1 MKKYG
6 TSKPDKKFN
15 LEMLKQSAF
24 IELEEISLDEFMEAV
39 SKTGKKVTEEE
50 AIEMLDFLHMLTRI
64 TIKQYF
70 SPE

>member
-1 MKKYG
+1 
-6 TSKPDKKFN
+6 
-15 LEMLKQSAF
+15 MLKQSAF

-39 SKTGKKVTEEE
+39 RKSGKKVTEEE
-50 AIEMLDFLHMLTRI
+50 AIEMLDFLHMLTRV